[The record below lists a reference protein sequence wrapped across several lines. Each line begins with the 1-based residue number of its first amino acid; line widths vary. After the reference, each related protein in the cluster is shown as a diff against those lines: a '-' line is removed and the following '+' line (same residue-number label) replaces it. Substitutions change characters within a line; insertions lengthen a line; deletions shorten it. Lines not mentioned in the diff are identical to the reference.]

1 MIKRKKILIADHD
14 ISTLDFF
21 TLMLSKLGFV
31 VERAEDGQ
39 TALDKIREDGIPD
52 LLILDLV
59 LPKVSGWEILKAVKA
74 DKKMSNIPVILLSE
88 INDVKEI
95 VEAFELG
102 ADDYIVK
109 PFNFLVVLAR
119 IRSALRNNIL
129 ISQLAAR
136 EKRLTLAEQLDAGIK
151 NGIEKLQNEI
161 EDLITKVIDNKDAE
175 AASFQA
181 DFSEKAVKVKKM
193 FSKIKKSIDMTE
205 TEWRSLKSKEIGM
218 PVLEKLPVN
227 AVKF

>member
-218 PVLEKLPVN
+218 PVLEKPPVN

>member
-1 MIKRKKILIADHD
+1 
-14 ISTLDFF
+14 
-21 TLMLSKLGFV
+21 MLSKLGFV